1 MSEIISIP
9 LILQIFVLINP
20 LSSLPV
26 LVAAYSK
33 KMKVKDIALR
43 ATIIAF
49 ALAVTIIVV
58 GPFLFDIFNVSV
70 DSFRVAGGIILLL
83 LGISTAR
90 RSDDTKASPD
100 TAEALSSLIATPLLT
115 GPATISFLTIKTY
128 ELGVLQILPNTV
140 IAFILVGG
148 VFTIFAAL
156 IPRINTKAVGIV
168 SRILGLFLTAVAI
181 EMISAGIKGL
191 FGI

>member
-43 ATIIAF
+43 ATVIAF
-49 ALAVTIIVV
+49 ALAVTIIFV

-90 RSDDTKASPD
+90 RSDDAKASPD

-128 ELGVLQILPNTV
+128 ELRVENILPNTV

-148 VFTIFAAL
+148 VFMVFAAL
-156 IPRINTKAVGIV
+156 IPKINTKAVGIV